1 MKKLPLILVLGSL
14 AAGAVAGWIA
24 KPKKQ
29 KPIQDIQEGDM
40 VQWESRGAFVF
51 SEPRKVSRVHESDMG
66 IYVFVEESDTGI
78 PVDQVVLIRRP

>member
-1 MKKLPLILVLGSL
+1 MKKLPLVLVLGSL

-51 SEPRKVSRVHESDMG
+51 PEPKRVSRVHDSDMG
-66 IYVFVEESDTGI
+66 IYVFVEGTGTGI
-78 PVDQVVLIRRP
+78 PVDQIVLIRRP